1 MKRDEIE
8 CFVKQLVAEHLNRD
22 EVITDNMLLDEDLG
36 ADSLDVV
43 EIVMAMEDKF
53 GIDIPDAELENI
65 KSVGDIIN
73 HLSSKLNVE
82 D

>member
-1 MKRDEIE
+1 
-8 CFVKQLVAEHLNRD
+8 
-22 EVITDNMLLDEDLG
+22 
-36 ADSLDVV
+36 LDVV